1 MTFSQN
7 IIARSPNK
15 IFNSI
20 YNILM
25 SFDDISFAVY
35 NITQAE
41 ERILITFYPV
51 SYSNQI
57 IFFASDFIF
66 HSPNSVARTLQNIDL
81 CVRRQLYFRET

>member
-1 MTFSQN
+1 MTFSKN

-25 SFDDISFAVY
+25 SFDDISFTVY
-35 NITQAE
+35 NITEAE
-41 ERILITFYPV
+41 ERILITFYLV

-66 HSPNSVARTLQNIDL
+66 YSSNSVARTLQNIDL
-81 CVRRQLYFRET
+81 CMRRQLYFRET